1 MITVVGIPIGVI
13 GFFLYLTS
21 LFVSIIV
28 VASLVGTSITATL
41 GFEPEN
47 TGFGMS
53 LLVGL
58 VVVLVGLN
66 LPFVGELLGLLVVV
80 TGLGL
85 LVAAVMSGWHGR
97 EEDMYA
103 TDSEIRN
110 P

>member
-1 MITVVGIPIGVI
+1 
-13 GFFLYLTS
+13 
-21 LFVSIIV
+21 
-28 VASLVGTSITATL
+28 
-41 GFEPEN
+41 
-47 TGFGMS
+47 MS

-85 LVAAVMSGWHGR
+85 LVAAVMSGWYGR